1 MSYADQVWYNSF
13 STSKLSYWESKIL
26 ICLSRDLLFK
36 WLNSVSDF
44 LMLWVLMFTL
54 NDIHTA
60 HRVPSRNSS
69 SISLKPIICKFV
81 RRIARED
88 VMSHRR
94 EINQANPTAVG
105 INNGDLSNADILDHL
120 TPKAQE
126 LLFKAKI
133 FKNR

>member
-1 MSYADQVWYNSF
+1 
-13 STSKLSYWESKIL
+13 
-26 ICLSRDLLFK
+26 
-36 WLNSVSDF
+36 
-44 LMLWVLMFTL
+44 MLWVLMFTL

-88 VMSHRR
+88 VMAHRR
-94 EINQANPTAVG
+94 EINQAVG

>member
-1 MSYADQVWYNSF
+1 
-13 STSKLSYWESKIL
+13 
-26 ICLSRDLLFK
+26 
-36 WLNSVSDF
+36 
-44 LMLWVLMFTL
+44 MLWVLMFTL

-69 SISLKPIICKFV
+69 SISLKPITCKFV

-105 INNGDLSNADILDHL
+105 ISNGDLSNADILDHL

>member
-13 STSKLSYWESKIL
+13 RTSKLSYWESKIL

-54 NDIHTA
+54 NDIHT
-60 HRVPSRNSS
+60 
-69 SISLKPIICKFV
+69 
-81 RRIARED
+81 
-88 VMSHRR
+88 